1 MKGEVSFFNRDTN
14 RGIITDKNKK
24 QYSFHL
30 GEWLS
35 EERIEKGKQVSFKI
49 PSNEAI
55 DIYTNKKN
63 IFIDKFQSLFKLLK
77 EKL

>member
-1 MKGEVSFFNRDTN
+1 MKGKVTFFDKSTN
-14 RGIITDKNKK
+14 RGIITDNQKRE
-24 QYSFHL
+24 YSFHL

-35 EERIEKGKQVSFKI
+35 DEQIEEGKQVSFNI

-63 IFIDKFQSLFKLLK
+63 IFIDRFQSLFKLLK
-77 EKL
+77 DTK